1 MSLTASEV
9 AAFKATDK
17 RQNKSCGDSLV
28 LVVEPTSKG
37 GGKSFM
43 GVTRFPP
50 RSPKNGGKRV
60 EVRIGPY
67 GKGVGKWTLKQA
79 RDEWDRIRAWS
90 KETGRDPRELKREE
104 KAVPV
109 QESAGPTLEE
119 VCESYCSASTNK
131 TISEYRRLLWGE
143 ALPRLGGSLLVSHFG
158 WDHKQQGGRTGRDV
172 VMSYVDAVTKRAPVQ
187 GEKVLMVLRQVFNH
201 AIDKGWLERNQNPAL
216 NPLAKRKKAPV
227 TPHAT
232 LPWDELPTFFKDL
245 ERNEANASLV
255 LLASVKV
262 VFMTFLRVGS
272 LAPMRWQEWDE
283 KQNLWRIPAERMKSG
298 VEHLVPLTDPL
309 LEVLEQMRRVNGDGE
324 FVFHSPR
331 SRSLAHINPYSINQH
346 FIRMGYKGVQT
357 AHGLRRTAL
366 TAGQDVLGMSA
377 EVIQR
382 QMAHAVGDKV
392 RQTYDDSSLL
402 DERRKFMV
410 AWCDAL
416 LERGL
421 KV

>member
-9 AAFKATDK
+9 AALKATDK

-28 LVVEPTSKG
+28 LVVEPIGKG

-90 KETGRDPRELKREE
+90 KEHNRDPRELKKEE

-109 QESAGPTLEE
+109 QESLGPSLEE
-119 VCESYCSASTNK
+119 VCESYCSASKNK
-131 TISEYRRLLWGE
+131 TITEYRRILWNE
-143 ALPRLGGSLLVSHFG
+143 ALPRLGGDLPVVHFG
-158 WDHKQQGGRTGRDV
+158 WDHKQRGGRTGRDV

-187 GEKVLMVLRQVFNH
+187 GNKTLMVLRQVFNH

-216 NPLAKRKKAPV
+216 NPLGKRPKAEA

-232 LPWDELPTFFKDL
+232 LPWDALPQFFQDL
-245 ERNEANASLV
+245 DNNNPNASPV
-255 LLASVKV
+255 LLGAAKV
-262 VFMTFLRVGS
+262 VCMTFLRVGS
-272 LAPMRWQEWDE
+272 LAGMAWDEWDQE
-283 KQNLWRIPAERMKSG
+283 QNLWRIPGERMKSG
-298 VEHLVPLTDPL
+298 QDLLVPLTDPL
-309 LEVLEQMRRVNGDGE
+309 LEVLDEMRRMNGDTP
-324 FVFHSPR
+324 FVFSSPR
-331 SRSLAHINPYSINQH
+331 SRTFAHINPYSINQH
-346 FIRMGYKGVQT
+346 FIRMGYKGLQT

-366 TAGQDVLGMSA
+366 TAGQDVLGLPA

-392 RQTYDDSSLL
+392 RQAYDDSVLL

-416 LERGL
+416 LKQGL